1 MHKSSRRLGHICL
14 LYSQTRG
21 WADDEGRT
29 RSMAVLA
36 IWVLLFLVLGAL
48 VGISMYTI
56 ICLQDLQGD
65 LINPH
70 DCSSRVN
77 QLAIPEFALQAV
89 TAALLL
95 GAGSWSLLLVHVP
108 LAVWHSQ
115 LYANRE
121 HVIEVTDMFGRLE
134 SERTRRA
141 AKMAAYALTFV
152 VVVYRGTESAV
163 NSFLTPEG
171 KAKAADFFREAV
183 ITNMHHF

>member
-1 MHKSSRRLGHICL
+1 M
-14 LYSQTRG
+14 
-21 WADDEGRT
+21 
-29 RSMAVLA
+29 
-36 IWVLLFLVLGAL
+36 
-48 VGISMYTI
+48 
-56 ICLQDLQGD
+56 
-65 LINPH
+65 
-70 DCSSRVN
+70 N